1 MWKPLSGGTRGG
13 PREMDETLP
22 MQTQEVEQAVADAQA
37 AESPAPAPSP
47 GLTADQ
53 QREQYHLA
61 CGKQPN
67 PPGHDR
73 PLAGEGASEAPAPE
87 PEHHDIVGNQLCVG
101 RGCLPKPPVMD
112 GNVVK
117 CAL

>member
-1 MWKPLSGGTRGG
+1 MWKPLSGGTPGG
-13 PREMDETLP
+13 PGEIDETLP
-22 MQTQEVEQAVADAQA
+22 MQTQEVEQAVAHAQA

-53 QREQYHLA
+53 QREKYHLA
-61 CGKQPN
+61 SGKQPH
-67 PPGHDR
+67 PPRHDR

-87 PEHHDIVGNQLCVG
+87 PEYQDIVWKQSCVG

-112 GNVVK
+112 VNVVK
-117 CAL
+117 FAL